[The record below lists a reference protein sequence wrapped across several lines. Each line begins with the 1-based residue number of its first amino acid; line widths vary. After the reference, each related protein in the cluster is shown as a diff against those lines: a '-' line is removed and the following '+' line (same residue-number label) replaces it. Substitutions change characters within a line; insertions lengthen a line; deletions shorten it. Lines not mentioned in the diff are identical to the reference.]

1 MATFQLS
8 YKAKG
13 DAAAQYCGGVRNTM
27 RERLQ
32 KRRKKCME
40 MFIQGVKGQFVFNS
54 RLGGGR
60 YVLQGIPFIFVSS
73 SETLPS

>member
-27 RERLQ
+27 RVATSKE
-32 KRRKKCME
+32 KKNVWKCS
-40 MFIQGVKGQFVFNS
+40 FKVGGVNLFSIHG
-54 RLGGGR
+54 
-60 YVLQGIPFIFVSS
+60 
-73 SETLPS
+73 

>member
-27 RERLQ
+27 RVAASKE
-32 KRRKKCME
+32 KKKMYGNVHSRCE
-40 MFIQGVKGQFVFNS
+40 GSICFQFKA
-54 RLGGGR
+54 RGGR
-60 YVLQGIPFIFVSS
+60 YVPQWIPFIFVSS